1 MNRKISEEIRLQ
13 ILHFLK
19 QGLRSQVIASR
30 LHLCRS
36 TVIQWQHVFDR
47 GDFRWLNSAHRASV
61 SPERPLQAVRM
72 FKQLGSYGAAARECG
87 LRSLD
92 VFRYVKNMA
101 KYSILLLPRG
111 RGSASMKTVMKS
123 RSRAKKISSL
133 TQQLR
138 QHIAAGYPLP
148 SLVDS
153 PAPTGAPFIV
163 VLEHLANECSKIR
176 LSASESKLC
185 SSGTKADTASEE

>member
-87 LRSLD
+87 LKILGCLS
-92 VFRYVKNMA
+92 VCQKYGKVQHPIVA
-101 KYSILLLPRG
+101 K
-111 RGSASMKTVMKS
+111 
-123 RSRAKKISSL
+123 RA
-133 TQQLR
+133 
-138 QHIAAGYPLP
+138 
-148 SLVDS
+148 
-153 PAPTGAPFIV
+153 
-163 VLEHLANECSKIR
+163 R
-176 LSASESKLC
+176 LSLHEDC
-185 SSGTKADTASEE
+185 YEIPFPC